1 MGLRHWL
8 RRCGLAWA
16 VIATLT
22 ASFVACSDPP
32 VTVGVGFAS
41 NLGSPGVADVAQ
53 AALDDSHRPGNRRI
67 VVTSG
72 DRARPFA
79 NPDPLLTEVDRA
91 IHFAGNRS
99 IVAVVGPTGSREALQ
114 TAPVYRDARLPNLI
128 PTGNSSRFLNLGPL
142 FFLLAPRDSVQG
154 AFIGEFVVERLRA
167 RRVAIMY
174 LPDEYGI
181 GLAAGS
187 EAVLRRRGIDL
198 TVRMPVRPM
207 QACPPRVSRNEYDD
221 VVADV
226 LKYGAPDVVVLA
238 TRTQETACIARAFR
252 ERVASTRFV
261 AGDGALVDETFVR
274 LAGQAADS
282 MYLVAFWHR
291 TRSDSASRAF
301 TERFR
306 ARVGRNPRHDDAM
319 FYDAVML
326 AGHAIRNGGP
336 SRTAVATYLG
346 QLGRSRPPYRGVTG
360 PIAFTPGAEPRPL
373 IMTRLLNGQTEPVM
387 QR

>member
-1 MGLRHWL
+1 MGPQHRV
-8 RRCGLAWA
+8 RCGLSPA
-16 VIATLT
+16 VNIALA
-22 ASFVACSDPP
+22 ASLLACSDPTT
-32 VTVGVGFAS
+32 TVGVGFAS
-41 NLGSPGVADVAQ
+41 SLGSPSAADVAQ
-53 AALDDSHRPGNRRI
+53 AALDDSHQPGSRRI
-67 VVTSG
+67 TVTVG
-72 DRARPFA
+72 DPARPFA
-79 NPDPLLTEVDRA
+79 NPDPLLNEVDRA
-91 IHFAGNRS
+91 IQFASNPS
-99 IVAVVGPTGSREALQ
+99 IVAVVGPGGSREALQ

-128 PTGNSSRFLNLGPL
+128 PTGNSNRFLDLGPL

-154 AFIGEFVVERLRA
+154 EFIGDFIAEQLRA

-174 LPDEYGI
+174 LPDEYGV

-187 EAVLRRRGIDL
+187 EAALRRRRVDL

-207 QACPPRVSRNEYDD
+207 QACPPRVARNAYDD

-238 TRTQETACIARAFR
+238 ARTQETACIARAIR
-252 ERVASTRFV
+252 EQVAATRFV
-261 AGDGALVDETFVR
+261 AGDGALVDESFIR
-274 LAGQAADS
+274 LAGPAADS

-291 TRSDSASRAF
+291 TSRDSASRAF
-301 TERFR
+301 TDRFR
-306 ARVGRNPRHDDAM
+306 ARVGRDPRHDDAM

-360 PIAFTPGAEPRPL
+360 PIAFTPEAARRPL